1 MAPLTAAQKKA
12 KAAAKAGGYV
22 DKNMDGVRDPDR
34 LSREEMAAQYQSAM
48 GIIYSVPEVSRL
60 FNKAVK
66 QQWEPERFNAEVQ
79 NSDWYRNNNK
89 YFRAAWAAENF
100 GKVDGQTSADWQASL
115 ENARSAVQQS
125 AVTVGADVDPA
136 QLDALARR
144 YIYEGWGEPG
154 REPLMARALSEEIEY
169 LPSPSGTGTSMRG
182 ASGNLADSLKKLA
195 ISNGISFNDGWYQSA
210 VKSVVSGLSTAA
222 DKERE
227 VREQAAGLWP
237 VFADRIRSGETTAME
252 LASPYMN
259 VMAQEFEM
267 SPQEFTLND
276 PYIRSALTGMD
287 DKGYPTATN
296 LYDFQKKLRQD
307 PRWMKTSKAQNDI
320 TGSVGKV
327 MQMFGLMGD
336 SD

>member
-1 MAPLTAAQKKA
+1 MAPKTLTAAQKRA
-12 KAAAKAGGYV
+12 RAAAKAGGYV
-22 DKNMDGVRDPDR
+22 DKNMDGVVDPDR

-48 GIIYSVPEVSRL
+48 GLIYSVPEISGL
-60 FNKAVK
+60 FTKAVK
-66 QQWEPERFNAEVQ
+66 QQWTPDRFNAEVQ

-89 YFRAAWAAENF
+89 YFREAWAAENF

-115 ENARSAVQQS
+115 ANARDTVQKAAVAIGS
-125 AVTVGADVDPA
+125 DVDPA

-144 YIYEGWGEPG
+144 YIYEGWGEEG
-154 REPLMARALSEEIEY
+154 RDSLMSRALSEDIQY
-169 LPSPSGTGTSMRG
+169 LPSPSGKGTSMRG
-182 ASGNLADSLKKLA
+182 ASGTLADNLKKLA
-195 ISNGISFNDGWYQSA
+195 SANGLTYNDGWYQSA
-210 VKSVVSGLSTAA
+210 VKSVVAGLSTIE

-237 VFADRIRSGETTAME
+237 TFSDRIRSGEATAME

-267 SPQEFTLND
+267 SPDSFNLND

-307 PRWMKTSKAQNDI
+307 PRWMNTSKAQNDI
-320 TGSVGKV
+320 TSSAGKI
-327 MQMFGLMGD
+327 MKMFGLIGG
-336 SD
+336 

>member
-1 MAPLTAAQKKA
+1 MAPLTAAQKRA
-12 KAAAKAGGYV
+12 KAAAKAGGYI
-22 DKNMDGVRDPDR
+22 DRDMDGVRDPDR
-34 LSREEMAAQYQSAM
+34 LSREEMAARYQSAM
-48 GIIYSVPEVSRL
+48 GIIYSVPEVSTL
-60 FNKAVK
+60 FTKAVK
-66 QQWEPERFNAEVQ
+66 EQWSTDRFNAEVQ
-79 NSDWYRNNNK
+79 NSDWYRNNNQ
-89 YFRAAWAAENF
+89 YFREAWASENF
-100 GKVDGQTSADWQASL
+100 GKVGGQTSADWQARL
-115 ENARSAVQQS
+115 ENARNVVQKAAVDLGS
-125 AVTVGADVDPA
+125 DVDST

-144 YIYEGWGEPG
+144 YIYEGWGEQG
-154 REPLMARALSEEIEY
+154 REVLMSRALSEDIEFI
-169 LPSPSGTGTSMRG
+169 PNASGVGTSMRG

-195 ISNGISFNDGWYQSA
+195 MSNGISFNDGWYQSA

-267 SPQEFTLND
+267 SPEEFTLND
-276 PYIRSALTGMD
+276 PYIRSALTGMN

-307 PRWMKTSKAQNDI
+307 PRWLKTSKAQNDI

>member
-1 MAPLTAAQKKA
+1 
-12 KAAAKAGGYV
+12 
-22 DKNMDGVRDPDR
+22 

-66 QQWEPERFNAEVQ
+66 QQWEPDRFNAEVQ
-79 NSDWYRNNNK
+79 NSDWYRNNNQ

-115 ENARSAVQQS
+115 ENARNTVQKAAVDIGS
-125 AVTVGADVDPA
+125 DVDPA

-144 YIYEGWGEPG
+144 FIYEGWGEQG

-195 ISNGISFNDGWYQSA
+195 TANGISFNDGWYQSA
-210 VKSVVSGLSTAA
+210 VKSVVAGLSTAS

-267 SPQEFTLND
+267 SPDSFTLND
-276 PYIRSALTGMD
+276 PYIRSALTGLD
-287 DKGYPTATN
+287 DKGSPTATN

-307 PRWMKTSKAQNDI
+307 PRWMNTSKAQNDI
-320 TGSVGKV
+320 TSSAGKV
-327 MQMFGLMGD
+327 MQMFGLMGG
-336 SD
+336 